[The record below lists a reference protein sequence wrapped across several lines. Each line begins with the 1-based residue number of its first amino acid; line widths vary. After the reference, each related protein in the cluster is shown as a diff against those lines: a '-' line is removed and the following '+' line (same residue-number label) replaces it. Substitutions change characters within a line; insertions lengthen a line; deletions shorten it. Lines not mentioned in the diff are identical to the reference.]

1 MDDILSNFSFGDGP
15 EGEEKDFLQ
24 ERYEQLI
31 LKREGYERDA
41 SNYEVEYL
49 KEFGTLT
56 ADIFKEK
63 IDCIRLKKTIAACQA
78 SINAGKPVDIDAMK
92 KKIGEEML
100 LYETELKTMLKKNK
114 DAEEAKTIPLY
125 KAKLAKQIYRRIVKV
140 LHPDINAKTEENME
154 LTDLWNRVR
163 EAYGKGDADALE
175 DLEILVNHKLQEL
188 GDEGFEVNIQ
198 NITEKIKRVEKQ
210 ITVIITTRP
219 YIYGELLEDP
229 EAVKKKKDEMNR
241 ELEEFKKYK
250 AQLEEY
256 LEDLLSKGGM
266 KFTWQM
272 N

>member
-1 MDDILSNFSFGDGP
+1 MDDILKNFNPGDGLSDD
-15 EGEEKDFLQ
+15 KDFLQ

-31 LKREGYERDA
+31 LKREGFERDA

-49 KEFGTLT
+49 KEFGALT
-56 ADIFKEK
+56 ADIFREK
-63 IDCIRLKKTIAACQA
+63 IECIRLKKIITACQA
-78 SINAGKPVDIDAMK
+78 AINAGKPVDIDAMK
-92 KKIGEEML
+92 ERIGNEML

-114 DAEEAKTIPLY
+114 DAEEAKEIPGY
-125 KAKLAKQIYRRIVKV
+125 EAKLAKQIYRRIVKV
-140 LHPDINAKTEENME
+140 LHPDINAKTEKNPE

-188 GDEGFEVNIQ
+188 GDEGFEINTR

-210 ITVIITTRP
+210 ITMIITTRP
-219 YIYGELLEDP
+219 YIYGELLEDSA
-229 EAVKKKKDEMNR
+229 AVEKKKEEMKQ
-241 ELEEFKKYK
+241 ELEEFEKYK
-250 AQLEEY
+250 KQLEEY
-256 LEDLLSKGGM
+256 LEELLSKGGM